1 MKTPVR
7 YGFVGP
13 VFAVLI
19 AAALGVLV
27 VHRYGAERAEAI
39 GRTRATQGAAWL
51 LTHGPAGVAD
61 LRGSATVRWAGVAFS
76 TTPEGARYPFLRR
89 PVWLAH
95 TDAIRKDTVL
105 SREVEGDKAA
115 ADLLVAPAVTRLT
128 DGGWRAG
135 ASEAVGRGERRVAVV
150 EMLPPTRVT
159 LPWPGLLL
167 ALASALLFWYDLT
180 RRVPESRGRPA
191 AAAALTATALL
202 ALLGPRLNAIH
213 ALEVPESRG
222 SADVGGAA
230 MLLAGV
236 VLLPIVVVGV
246 IGAMRGSRRS
256 PNRTAYA
263 YISPALIGLGLLVLV
278 PFLYGVGLA
287 FTRADHGSVTFV
299 GLDNFISILSSEGRH
314 ITEPLS
320 FYFTLVVTLAWTA
333 ANVALHAGI
342 GLGLALILKDH
353 TLRFKG
359 VYRVLFIVPWAVPS
373 YITALVWK
381 GMFNQQYGVVNHLLG
396 FFGVAPVAWFSEFW
410 TSFTANVV
418 TNTWLGFPFMM
429 VVSLGALQSI
439 PPDLYEAA
447 SVDGAD
453 KWQQFR
459 HITLP
464 LLKPAMVP
472 ALILGSV
479 WTFNMFNII
488 YLVSGGQPGHST
500 DILITQAYRW
510 AFEQDRYGYAAAYS
524 VLIFGILLI
533 WSFFTQRW
541 TRSAEGQG

>member
-1 MKTPVR
+1 MRPAVK
-7 YGFVGP
+7 YGFLGP
-13 VFAVLI
+13 VLAVVI
-19 AAALGVLV
+19 AAAMGVFVL
-27 VHRYGAERAEAI
+27 HRYAGERAETV
-39 GRTRATQGAAWL
+39 GRERATQAASWL
-51 LTHGPAGVAD
+51 LTHGPAGVDD
-61 LRGSATVRWAGVAFS
+61 LRRSQSIRWAGVAFS
-76 TTPEGARYPFLRR
+76 ETPQGARYPFLRR

-95 TDAIRKDTVL
+95 TDPARQGTPLDRAL
-105 SREVEGDKAA
+105 PDDKAA
-115 ADLLVAPAVTRLT
+115 ADLLVSPEVTRLPN
-128 DGGWRAG
+128 GGWRAG
-135 ASEAVGRGERRVAVV
+135 AAESLAPGERRVAVA
-150 EMLPPTRVT
+150 ELAPPLRVDI
-159 LPWPGLLL
+159 PWPGLLL
-167 ALASALLFWYDLT
+167 ALGAALLFWYDLT
-180 RRVPESRGRPA
+180 RRVPENRARPA
-191 AAAALTATALL
+191 VGAGVSAAALL
-202 ALLGPRLNAIH
+202 ALLGPRLNAVH
-213 ALEVPESRG
+213 ALEVPESRA
-222 SADVGGAA
+222 SADIGGAT

-236 VLLPIVVVGV
+236 VLLPLVIAGV
-246 IGAMRGSRRS
+246 AGALRGSRRS
-256 PNRTAYA
+256 EHRVAYA
-263 YISPALIGLGLLVLV
+263 YIGPALIGLGLLVLV

-287 FTRADHGSVTFV
+287 FTRAGHGSATFV
-299 GLDNFISILSSEGRH
+299 GLDNFIDILSSEGRS

-342 GLGLALILKDH
+342 GLGLALLLKEP

-381 GMFNQQYGVVNHLLG
+381 GMFNQQYGIVNHLLG
-396 FFGVAPVAWFSEFW
+396 LFGVTPVAWFSEFW
-410 TSFTANVV
+410 TAFTANVI

-439 PPDLYEAA
+439 PTDLYEAA

-453 KWQQFR
+453 KWQQFK

-524 VLIFGILLI
+524 VLIFLILLV

-541 TRSAEGQG
+541 TRAAEGQG